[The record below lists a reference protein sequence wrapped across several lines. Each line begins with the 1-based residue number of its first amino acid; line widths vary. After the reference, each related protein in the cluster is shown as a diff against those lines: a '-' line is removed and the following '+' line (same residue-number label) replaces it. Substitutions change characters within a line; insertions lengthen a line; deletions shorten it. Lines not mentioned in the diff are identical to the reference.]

1 MRAGNGRN
9 GSCPFEVLPGV
20 CLTVWNVPPGVRYSL
35 DYARKDRSCT
45 VSFFRTGSAVLDMA
59 DGQTTRLGP
68 GDVLVASAK
77 NIVLAAQAP
86 GQCHGVTIDLDPV
99 RIENSVRQ
107 DAFGLDLSRL
117 AGFAAGCRV
126 PLVMHAD
133 AVLSHVC
140 FDLETLQTNGE
151 RGTLLYLKSME
162 VLVLVEKL
170 ICDDRHR
177 VDVNA
182 DIADRRDRIAL
193 QAEAIMKRDVSQ
205 KITINGLANELGVS
219 PTLLK
224 DVFKKTFGKPVC
236 GWFRDYRMQHACE
249 MLVDCPHL
257 SIGQIA
263 AEIGYS
269 NPSKF
274 SKAFANYYGVT
285 PRAWRF
291 AHTRPSEN

>member
-1 MRAGNGRN
+1 MRGGNGGN
-9 GSCPFEVLPGV
+9 GLRPFEVLPGV

-35 DYARKDRSCT
+35 DYARKDRFCT

-59 DGQTTRLGP
+59 DGQTTHLGP

-77 NIVLAAQAP
+77 NIAFAAQAP
-86 GQCHGVTIDLDPV
+86 AQCHGVTIGLDPV
-99 RIENSVRQ
+99 RIEDSARQ
-107 DAFGLDLSRL
+107 DAFGPDLSRL

-140 FDLETLQTNGE
+140 FDLEALQTNGE
-151 RGTLLYLKSME
+151 RGALLYLKSME
-162 VLVLVEKL
+162 VLV
-170 ICDDRHR
+170 
-177 VDVNA
+177 
-182 DIADRRDRIAL
+182 
-193 QAEAIMKRDVSQ
+193 
-205 KITINGLANELGVS
+205 
-219 PTLLK
+219 
-224 DVFKKTFGKPVC
+224 
-236 GWFRDYRMQHACE
+236 
-249 MLVDCPHL
+249 LVDCPHL

-274 SKAFANYYGVT
+274 SKAFANRYGVT

>member
-1 MRAGNGRN
+1 MRSGNGGN
-9 GSCPFEVLPGV
+9 GLRPFEVLPGV

-35 DYARKDRSCT
+35 DYARKGRSCT

-59 DGQTTRLGP
+59 DGQTTYLGP

-77 NIVLAAQAP
+77 NIVFAAQAP
-86 GQCHGVTIDLDPV
+86 AQCHGVTIDLDPV
-99 RIENSVRQ
+99 RIEDSVRQ

-140 FDLETLQTNGE
+140 FDLEALQTNGE

-162 VLVLVEKL
+162 VIVLV
-170 ICDDRHR
+170 
-177 VDVNA
+177 
-182 DIADRRDRIAL
+182 
-193 QAEAIMKRDVSQ
+193 
-205 KITINGLANELGVS
+205 G
-219 PTLLK
+219 
-224 DVFKKTFGKPVC
+224 
-236 GWFRDYRMQHACE
+236 
-249 MLVDCPHL
+249 CPHL

-274 SKAFANYYGVT
+274 SKAFADRYGVT
-285 PRAWRF
+285 PWAWRF
-291 AHTRPSEN
+291 AHTKPSEK